1 MSTALT
7 VKRKASQLRR
17 TPPTKDDRETVV
29 PPTVWVKTIRTPD
42 PGAVAPKPS
51 AKATERA
58 EAVRAF
64 DAICAARPLRPP
76 PLPAIANRER
86 SAGAWALA
94 NEIREGLYE
103 P

>member
-1 MSTALT
+1 MTAT

-17 TPPTKDDRETVV
+17 PAPSKDDRETVT
-29 PPTVWVKTIRTPD
+29 PPLAWVTPKRTPD
-42 PGAVAPKPS
+42 PGSVAPKPS

-58 EAVRAF
+58 EAVAAYEAMR
-64 DAICAARPLRPP
+64 AARPLRPP
-76 PLPAIANRER
+76 PIPTNANRER